1 MNHNLETV
9 PRLYKEARPG
19 SDYAFS
25 LNLLKKF
32 KALHPGVPTKSG
44 LMVSAAGIT
53 TARLWAVMQRF
64 FLKVAD
70 VIAADSPATAEKLRR
85 ASPHWMRHTHATHA
99 LARGAELTT
108 VRDNLR
114 HASVSTTSIYLH
126 GDEVKRARQMD
137 AAFGARDSA
146 S

>member
-1 MNHNLETV
+1 
-9 PRLYKEARPG
+9 
-19 SDYAFS
+19 
-25 LNLLKKF
+25 
-32 KALHPGVPTKSG
+32 
-44 LMVSAAGIT
+44 MVSAAGIT

-99 LARGAELTT
+99 LARGSELTT

-137 AAFGARDSA
+137 VAFGARCTA